1 MKKIII
7 TIAATVGTWTTAV
20 AQHAD
25 PSGDFNFKF
34 EALHVSSALLTTA
47 VIGLAI
53 LTFIKWLLDY
63 RLKNKLIEKGAPD
76 HVVSQFLQPIIS
88 DNKNATIKW
97 FALLMGLGTGLS
109 FVDYFEPLG
118 IHSLAI
124 MSFSLAASFVGYYFY
139 ISRRKQP

>member
-1 MKKIII
+1 MKKLII
-7 TIAATVGTWTTAV
+7 TIGAAAGTWSTAA
-20 AQHAD
+20 AQNSNAA
-25 PSGDFNFKF
+25 GDTFKYD
-34 EALHVSSALLTTA
+34 ALHMSSTILTI
-47 VIGLAI
+47 VVFGILI

-76 HVVSQFLQPIIS
+76 HVVSQILQPIIS

-109 FVDYFEPLG
+109 FVDYFQPLG

-124 MSFSLAASFVGYYFY
+124 MSFSLAASFLGYYFY
-139 ISRRKQP
+139 INRREKP

>member
-1 MKKIII
+1 MKKIIT
-7 TIAATVGTWTTAV
+7 TIGAVTGTWTV
-20 AQHAD
+20 AAAQNSNA
-25 PSGDFNFKF
+25 PGDTFKYD
-34 EALHVSSALLTTA
+34 ALHSSSTILTIVVFCVVA
-47 VIGLAI
+47 

-76 HVVSQFLQPIIS
+76 HVVSQILQPIIS

-109 FVDYFEPLG
+109 FVNYYQPLG

-124 MSFSLAASFVGYYFY
+124 MSFSLAASLLGYYFY
-139 ISRRKQP
+139 ISRREKP

>member
-1 MKKIII
+1 MKKLII
-7 TIAATVGTWTTAV
+7 TIAAIAGTWTTAV

-25 PSGDFNFKF
+25 SSEDLNFKY
-34 EALHVSSALLTTA
+34 EALHVSSAMLTTV
-47 VIGLAI
+47 VIGAAI

-76 HVVSQFLQPIIS
+76 HVVSQILQPIIS

-109 FVDYFEPLG
+109 FIDYYQPLG

-124 MSFSLAASFVGYYFY
+124 MSFSLAASFLGYYFY
-139 ISRRKQP
+139 ISRREKP